1 MLPKSYRVGYHN
13 EIIILVTPLYKL
25 LDEKTMNKTPVE
37 FIFLAF
43 GEKTQYHSQLVYS
56 MISIAAHMPDD
67 RDYSFTI
74 VTDKTDF
81 YQWLGAQFNVV
92 GVDENTL
99 QKWRGD
105 VDFFWRIKIK
115 AILSIAEVKPEHH
128 CVYLDT
134 DTIADKSLTD
144 MMKELDGGNNL
155 MHIREFD
162 FHSPLGRTGKKMQSH
177 GIGKTYGEFDMT
189 LDSAMWN
196 AGVAAISKLRN
207 PSKVLSSALV
217 TCDAMCQEGMER
229 RLVEQFSLSLALQS
243 TSISEA
249 KNWIRHYWG
258 NKPQWDALISSFFAK
273 VLLQGQNF
281 DEAVEMFKTQ
291 RHEILDVIKDNKLQK
306 FKNSVS
312 KRYKRLTGIN

>member
-1 MLPKSYRVGYHN
+1 MK
-13 EIIILVTPLYKL
+13 
-25 LDEKTMNKTPVE
+25 KTPVE

-56 MISIAAHMPDD
+56 MTSIAAHMPTD
-67 RDYSFTI
+67 RDYNFTI
-74 VTDKTDF
+74 VTDRAEF
-81 YQWLGAQFNVV
+81 YQWLGDRFNVV
-92 GVDENTL
+92 GVDSNKL
-99 QKWRGD
+99 QHWRGD

-115 AILSIAEVKPEHH
+115 AILSIAESKPECH

-134 DTIADKSLTD
+134 DTIADKSLD
-144 MMKELDGGNNL
+144 KMMEELDSGNNL

-162 FHSPLGRTGKKMQSH
+162 FHAPLGRTGKKMQSH
-177 GIGKTYGEFDMT
+177 GIGKSYGEFDMT

-196 AGVAAISKLRN
+196 AGVVAVSKLRD

-217 TCDAMCQEGMER
+217 ACDAMCKDGMER

-243 TSISEA
+243 TSICEA
-249 KNWIRHYWG
+249 KHWIRHYWG

-281 DEAVEMFKTQ
+281 EQAVEMFKTQ
-291 RHEILDVIKDNKLQK
+291 KHDIADVIKDTKVQK
-306 FKNSVS
+306 FRNSVV
-312 KRYKRLTGIN
+312 KRYKRLTGA